1 MINPASSQLAFVHS
15 LHHSF
20 LCLLRIKFCAAYLC
34 HLYAEQSAES
44 QTLLSEIHSAF
55 AVCPTFW
62 PIRGN
67 TEHPSET
74 QVPDGCFTAGPFCWY
89 KICQIPALEK
99 CMSLCY
105 IISTNV
111 LFIKPTRNPRARFLL
126 HISPPLCY
134 TNYEVSAY
142 ALSTVRI

>member
-1 MINPASSQLAFVHS
+1 MINPTSSQLAFIHS

-20 LCLLRIKFCAAYLC
+20 LCLLCIKFCAAYLR
-34 HLYAEQSAES
+34 HLYTEQSVES
-44 QTLLSEIHSAF
+44 QTTIIRNPLRFCCL
-55 AVCPTFW
+55 PTFW

-74 QVPDGCFTAGPFCWY
+74 QFPDGCFTAGPFCWY

-111 LFIKPTRNPRARFLL
+111 LFIKPTRIRAHGFYFTFFRRCVIL
-126 HISPPLCY
+126 I
-134 TNYEVSAY
+134 
-142 ALSTVRI
+142 VR